1 MPNFSES
8 LPVPYCDVTATCVSP
23 NTYPSVKSVFPV
35 REHIS
40 LGICVRGNTYHGET
54 HITVTSQI
62 LDNGRI
68 SIWSLPRHAF
78 LLTARKLCWRFFFF
92 CFHLHCSDER
102 ISESQIAGL
111 IRIRPNERIF
121 TTDLRP
127 NTASYSSVLC
137 MKRFKTI
144 FMNRFYF
151 IACLCIYIYEYVLTL
166 QEVNTL
172 VNAYGVCGYGWAQYL
187 SLLQHCPALLVI
199 SAS

>member
-121 TTDLRP
+121 TIDLRP
-127 NTASYSSVLC
+127 NTASYSSVLWNAS
-137 MKRFKTI
+137 KQFLWTDFI
-144 FMNRFYF
+144 SLHVYAYTFMNMY
-151 IACLCIYIYEYVLTL
+151 
-166 QEVNTL
+166 
-172 VNAYGVCGYGWAQYL
+172 
-187 SLLQHCPALLVI
+187 
-199 SAS
+199 

>member
-8 LPVPYCDVTATCVSP
+8 LPVPYCNVTATCVSP

-54 HITVTSQI
+54 HIIVTSQI

-68 SIWSLPRHAF
+68 SICYQVTPF
-78 LLTARKLCWRFFFF
+78 FWRPENFVEGFFF

-102 ISESQIAGL
+102 ISEWSESQIAGL

-127 NTASYSSVLC
+127 NTASYSSVLWNAS
-137 MKRFKTI
+137 KQFLWTDFI
-144 FMNRFYF
+144 SLHVYAYTFMNMYRS
-151 IACLCIYIYEYVLTL
+151 
-166 QEVNTL
+166 
-172 VNAYGVCGYGWAQYL
+172 L
-187 SLLQHCPALLVI
+187 SNGASI
-199 SAS
+199 SHTSPWSQPFPE